1 MESNTI
7 KTVFVLTLLLTT
19 YVFSSCSRN
28 PYAATNKSYRK
39 QADHYADIL
48 EKYPL
53 EDSNSNAPHFVG
65 TTNFN
70 MRKPN
75 FVIIHHTAQNSCDQT
90 LKPSHSPAHR

>member
-48 EKYPL
+48 ENTRWKIPTAMRHIL
-53 EDSNSNAPHFVG
+53 LAPP
-65 TTNFN
+65 TLICAN
-70 MRKPN
+70 
-75 FVIIHHTAQNSCDQT
+75 QT
-90 LKPSHSPAHR
+90 LSLFITPRKIVAIKH